1 MTGAM
6 LPMQEMGWF
15 DREENAS
22 GALSSRLSADTAAI
36 RGALGD
42 QIGLMVQNLVTFAGA
57 SLVVMIPDTW
67 INACVWIW
75 TEDSP

>member
-1 MTGAM
+1 MTGAV

-42 QIGLMVQNLVTFAGA
+42 QIGLMVQNIVTFAGV
-57 SLVVMIPDTW
+57 SLFARIPETW
-67 INACVWIW
+67 INACV
-75 TEDSP
+75 